1 MMQMNYFKTLPFVA
15 LTVLACMLAGC
26 GKDSKAAPGASAAKD
41 DGTADVERGM
51 AALEKQDL
59 KAASAAFN
67 AAVKT
72 CPANFEAQMQL
83 AVLNMRLGETAAAA
97 AAAARAVEIRPDS
110 AEARLVSG
118 QAAYLTKDYA
128 RALQHFSAVA
138 LEKSLPANVR
148 SEAWAGRGVVEF
160 VMDKPDAARIS
171 FLRARRLKRNNAS
184 AFYHLGMLYRDK
196 YHYDDAVVM
205 EQFLMASRMLD
216 AKDPRASKILRD
228 IIPPLKSSIAAA
240 AAKRGEAKRNPAKS
254 AKLLSEGKALEAKK
268 QTTAAM
274 KKYEDAFAADPLSGP
289 AAYAFA
295 MLKGA
300 NVRLGNQNDVDKVRD
315 AYHAAIADNPSSQAY
330 YESAAQ
336 FLYKHKR
343 WANAIKVLEKAI
355 AHDPDNLK
363 ALDLLIAALKKA
375 GRGAESER
383 WDEYRKT
390 LQ

>member
-1 MMQMNYFKTLPFVA
+1 MNRLLLPISSLFLLVF
-15 LTVLACMLAGC
+15 LVGC
-26 GKDSKAAPGASAAKD
+26 GDRPARPESDGPTVRRVD
-41 DGTADVERGM
+41 DGAADVAKGFE
-51 AALEKQDL
+51 ALGQQDAT
-59 KAASAAFN
+59 AASAHFAT
-67 AAVKT
+67 AAAKCAT
-72 CPANFEAQMQL
+72 NFEARLQL
-83 AVLNMRLGETAAAA
+83 ALVRNQLGDVAGANAASAEA
-97 AAAARAVEIRPDS
+97 LALCPDS
-110 AEARLVSG
+110 AEARLVDG
-118 QAAYLTKDYA
+118 QAAYLANDYP
-128 RALQHFSAVA
+128 RALAAFAAIVG
-138 LEKSLPANVR
+138 EKTLPAALR
-148 SEAWAGRGVVEF
+148 SEAWASRGVVELAQSQ
-160 VMDKPDAARIS
+160 PETARIS

-383 WDEYRKT
+383 WDEYLKT